1 MTREKVVAH
10 SAARRVYLVQTKK
23 LVKRLGEDAPL
34 PVEIMRFGL
43 ASTRRALRQLG
54 LDGPLRSKAGGGE
67 YETDNGN
74 PVVDAPLPIGLDPA
88 TLAAALDGTPGVI
101 VHGRF
106 LNEADE
112 VLGEGNWSVDRHM
125 RQIPDHFHAHARDPH
140 WWMRR
145 FGGGNF
151 RPIPRT

>member
-1 MTREKVVAH
+1 MVVW
-10 SAARRVYLVQTKK
+10 RRHAVDPPERDLAMM
-23 LVKRLGEDAPL
+23 LEHLGR
-34 PVEIMRFGL
+34 V
-43 ASTRRALRQLG
+43 
-54 LDGPLRSKAGGGE
+54 
-67 YETDNGN
+67 
-74 PVVDAPLPIGLDPA
+74 
-88 TLAAALDGTPGVI
+88 
-101 VHGRF
+101 
-106 LNEADE
+106 ADE

>member
-1 MTREKVVAH
+1 MRRCELCE
-10 SAARRVYLVQTKK
+10 AARLTTWYHDDELCWVAECEICGVPMVVWRRHAVDPPEDELETMLGHLARV
-23 LVKRLGEDAPL
+23 
-34 PVEIMRFGL
+34 
-43 ASTRRALRQLG
+43 
-54 LDGPLRSKAGGGE
+54 
-67 YETDNGN
+67 
-74 PVVDAPLPIGLDPA
+74 
-88 TLAAALDGTPGVI
+88 
-101 VHGRF
+101 
-106 LNEADE
+106 ADQ